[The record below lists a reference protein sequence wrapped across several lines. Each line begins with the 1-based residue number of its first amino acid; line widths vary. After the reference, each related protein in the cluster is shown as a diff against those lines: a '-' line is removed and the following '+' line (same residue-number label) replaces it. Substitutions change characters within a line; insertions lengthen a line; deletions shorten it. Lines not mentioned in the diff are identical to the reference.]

1 LPQSNDS
8 AQHLGV
14 DRFSLGSG
22 CLNSSIHGLDMSQDR
37 EIVMDFT
44 LLGGP
49 LHRLGCRLGLVDSE
63 NTVKLG
69 LALGL
74 LAWTILL
81 VLSLIEGVSG
91 QVLSFSV
98 IGGHIRLLLV
108 IPLFFICE
116 SLVDPRM
123 TVFIQTI
130 VRSRVV
136 PHSALP
142 ALDYEIARISRWK
155 DAWLPELIFMMASV
169 LLTLMAPQ
177 LQLPGTSSSQDV
189 GVTMTSLWYWIFCL
203 VLFRFLILRWLWS
216 LGLWYFLL
224 WRISRQDLH
233 LVPTHPDGVGGLG
246 YLAVVQSHFTPFVLA
261 ISLLTAAM
269 FAEEFFAGL
278 TSFESIYPMLS
289 LVLVLDS
296 VIFIGPLFIF
306 SSKLWACRVKG
317 LSDYME
323 LAADYVNDFDKKW
336 LRKDNPVQESLLGT
350 ADLQSLADLNN
361 SINVVRDMSWVPL
374 NMRLLV
380 DITIAALLPM
390 TPLLLLKYPVSE
402 LTKKLFTSLV
412 GL

>member
-1 LPQSNDS
+1 
-8 AQHLGV
+8 
-14 DRFSLGSG
+14 
-22 CLNSSIHGLDMSQDR
+22 M
-37 EIVMDFT
+37 
-44 LLGGP
+44 
-49 LHRLGCRLGLVDSE
+49 
-63 NTVKLG
+63 
-69 LALGL
+69 
-74 LAWTILL
+74 
-81 VLSLIEGVSG
+81 
-91 QVLSFSV
+91 
-98 IGGHIRLLLV
+98 
-108 IPLFFICE
+108 
-116 SLVDPRM
+116 
-123 TVFIQTI
+123 
-130 VRSRVV
+130 
-136 PHSALP
+136 
-142 ALDYEIARISRWK
+142 
-155 DAWLPELIFMMASV
+155 
-169 LLTLMAPQ
+169 
-177 LQLPGTSSSQDV
+177 
-189 GVTMTSLWYWIFCL
+189 
-203 VLFRFLILRWLWS
+203 
-216 LGLWYFLL
+216 
-224 WRISRQDLH
+224 
-233 LVPTHPDGVGGLG
+233 PTHPDGVGGLG
-246 YLAVVQSHFTPFVLA
+246 YLAVVQAHFTPFVLA

-402 LTKKLFTSLV
+402 LTKKLFRSLV

>member
-1 LPQSNDS
+1 MP
-8 AQHLGV
+8 
-14 DRFSLGSG
+14 
-22 CLNSSIHGLDMSQDR
+22 QDR
-37 EIVMDFT
+37 EILKDFT

-69 LALGL
+69 LVLGL

-136 PHSALP
+136 PHNALP

-155 DAWLPELIFMMASV
+155 DAWLPELIFILAAV

-177 LQLPGTSSSQDV
+177 MQLPGTSSSQDV

-203 VLFRFLILRWLWS
+203 ALFRFLILRWLWS

-246 YLAVVQSHFTPFVLA
+246 YLAVVQAHFTPFVLA

-269 FAEEFFAGL
+269 FAEEFSAGL
-278 TSFESIYPMLS
+278 TSFESISEALKFGVPSVALKLDWKLYCGC
-289 LVLVLDS
+289 VL
-296 VIFIGPLFIF
+296 F
-306 SSKLWACRVKG
+306 
-317 LSDYME
+317 
-323 LAADYVNDFDKKW
+323 
-336 LRKDNPVQESLLGT
+336 
-350 ADLQSLADLNN
+350 
-361 SINVVRDMSWVPL
+361 
-374 NMRLLV
+374 
-380 DITIAALLPM
+380 
-390 TPLLLLKYPVSE
+390 VSE
-402 LTKKLFTSLV
+402 S
-412 GL
+412 